1 MRSVWAGP
9 RLCLPNL
16 PEEDPADCLS
26 GLSSVALLSLWWASV
41 GVFHCLLPSI
51 SQCLLSNLSEELL
64 WCLPWSPTIFL
75 PVSVCWVMRS
85 IWAGPRLC
93 LPISSWRGSC
103 WLSVW
108 TELCG
113 VTVSLVSSVGVFHC
127 LLLICLSSCLCR
139 CLSEFNWCLLRFFW
153 RLFSVRLLLC
163 QALSRRD
170 LLVSVWNEFAC
181 LQYLS
186 GELTKFCWKCLP
198 LFVFQCLLVGYLVSY
213 WEG

>member
-1 MRSVWAGP
+1 MGRCVLSELALNRV
-9 RLCLPNL
+9 CQNL
-16 PEEDPADCLS
+16 SNESPADVWLDWALCRQCLS
-26 GLSSVALLSLWWASV
+26 GELSRCLSL
-41 GVFHCLLPSI
+41 SI
-51 SQCLLSNLSEELL
+51 S

-127 LLLICLSSCLCR
+127 LLLICLSSCLCW
-139 CLSEFNWCLLRFFW
+139 CLSEFNWCLLRFLW
-153 RLFSVRLLLC
+153 RLFVLSVCSSVRLF
-163 QALSRRD
+163 Q
-170 LLVSVWNEFAC
+170 
-181 LQYLS
+181 
-186 GELTKFCWKCLP
+186 GGTCW
-198 LFVFQCLLVGYLVSY
+198 CLLGLSSRVFNIFLVNSPSSVGSVSHCLSFSVS
-213 WEG
+213 

>member
-51 SQCLLSNLSEELL
+51 SQCLFSNLSRELL
-64 WCLPWSPTIFL
+64 WCLPRSPTIFL

-127 LLLICLSSCLCR
+127 LLLICLSSCLCQG
-139 CLSEFNWCLLRFFW
+139 LSGFNRCLLRFLW
-153 RLFSVRLLLC
+153 CLFVLSVCSSVRLF
-163 QALSRRD
+163 Q
-170 LLVSVWNEFAC
+170 
-181 LQYLS
+181 
-186 GELTKFCWKCLP
+186 GGTCW
-198 LFVFQCLLVGYLVSY
+198 CLLGLSSRVFNIFLVNSPSSVGSVTHCLSFSVS
-213 WEG
+213 